1 MEWLLLIAPPTEEDK
16 MSDAYDR
23 VADVIGQ
30 EMDKAWKNIMVTLA
44 TANVNALS
52 ADADIT
58 SNDLQE
64 FFANLGGCQMGIQFA
79 SIKPK
84 GETVRF
90 NAHQLKPSAGITTM
104 GVSGSISIGVNISF

>member
-1 MEWLLLIAPPTEEDK
+1 

-30 EMDKAWKNIMVTLA
+30 EMDKTWVNILKRLA
-44 TANVNALS
+44 S
-52 ADADIT
+52 ADVNTLSSSGANIT
-58 SNDLQE
+58 SADLQE
-64 FFANLGGCQMGIQFA
+64 FFANLGGCQMGIKFN

-90 NAHQLKPSAGITTM
+90 NAHQLQPSAGITTM
-104 GVSGSISIGVNISF
+104 GVSGSISIGIKIDF

>member
-1 MEWLLLIAPPTEEDK
+1 

-30 EMDKAWKNIMVTLA
+30 EMDKTWRNILIRLASDDVSTLSSDG
-44 TANVNALS
+44 AN
-52 ADADIT
+52 IT
-58 SNDLQE
+58 SSDLQE
-64 FFANLGGCQMGIQFA
+64 FFANLGGCQMGIKFS

-90 NAHQLKPSAGITTM
+90 NAHQLQPSAGITTM
-104 GVSGSISIGVNISF
+104 GVSGSISIGINIGF